1 MVRMRPMALSG
12 WRLLSWLYGA
22 LHVAAQC
29 WTAISVIKCIGWVV
43 FLGLFLI
50 ATPSN
55 ELIAELTEGRGIWWS
70 VGAAFV
76 SATAASFLERQC
88 RRAGEFCDQRGAAVV
103 VSTVGTGQGQAT

>member
-1 MVRMRPMALSG
+1 MRTRPTALSG

-29 WTAISVIKCIGWVV
+29 WTVISVIKCIGWVV

-50 ATPSN
+50 AAPSN
-55 ELIAELTEGRGIWWS
+55 ELIADLTEGRGLWWS

-88 RRAGEFCDQRGAAVV
+88 RSAGEFCDQRVAEVV
-103 VSTVGTGQGQAT
+103 VSTVEIGRKNAT